1 MQINKRLFIALL
13 AMCGMLFGMSSAVAS
28 PKEKKHSRHV
38 HNAKIDKLKAHRARI
53 KDLQAKK
60 ICAKKLH
67 VCDADIGNLTAESAF
82 IADLQ
87 TNHLTVNGDA
97 AIHGDLVVD
106 GNETIHGDLV
116 VDGCV
121 TSKCCKDTDQIT
133 PTIINVPFNLFYSTG
148 TASQSDT
155 IVTGVGTAFT
165 SDMVGGRIVF
175 NYQTAPLM
183 SGSWAN
189 IIGFIDATHL
199 LVDRSLEVASSTFRI
214 GYGPYTSIQEAID
227 TFCTGFAGYTF
238 IEIMPGTYD
247 EFIDVEGFLA
257 VANNT
262 PRDFQNGDEQTAAG
276 TPGFQILGDSRPFI
290 NFSYATGYEYAGTSG
305 RGRNYVVTTDVPG
318 VGPYNAFIASSFGAV
333 GGVTNLGAQ
342 NAEPLFAPGVSGL
355 ACVPLT
361 NVGITGEI
369 AVIRRGTC
377 GFASKTANA
386 QAAGAAAAII
396 WNNNPLTGIFQM
408 GGLDFSV
415 TIPAYSISNADGL
428 ALSAAIAA
436 NPSITISVTP
446 EGGIYYPPLGTNYAI
461 AVLSHPGG
469 DRSKVTVTMTPPLP
483 LADDNIL
490 APPVLEQPIFDA
502 PSVGIVPG
510 DYIALADADIL
521 GNYANSLHM
530 VTAVSGNTVTIDPP
544 VAEVMDGGVDITALG
559 SNITFL
565 PNVRLTKSFPYE
577 PGQLP
582 RAIMKVDGVDVS
594 ITGLWIDQHESQP
607 FANVSAA
614 FETIG
619 NRTFISNLAVT
630 DFFGTTA
637 NGLAY
642 HSIDADAYLEDGY
655 RGEAGKHLAV
665 NGWTQGVGVS
675 SMGMLR
681 LGNVFVAHTNSA
693 GSGVSIGGSIGVENF
708 QSFGTQNLF
717 QPGAGAALALGGGAD
732 YNGTNFEVNKLL
744 QITDVF
750 GRAVAMEQSQLN
762 AANPSVRI
770 ERIYR
775 PANGTI
781 DGDFGAVA
789 VGCGSLFSIHRGDYL
804 PDGTPLTAP
813 TLTSVFSD
821 CFNVGVIDPDVA
833 TEPEVAIYVNAGGRF
848 VTTGELLF
856 NNNDL
861 NYQTVQEAE
870 FTAPFDPASPND
882 VFLVTASGD
891 ANAVFLKQA
900 ITTPGVALTL
910 DPAEQF
916 GIDNLYSGKTY
927 IIRNTGAGGAT
938 LTLPG
943 AFFKQFGVTNK
954 TVATFTGANAYIE
967 FLVESNTSVVVLD
980 SAGVTFS

>member
-1 MQINKRLFIALL
+1 
-13 AMCGMLFGMSSAVAS
+13 
-28 PKEKKHSRHV
+28 
-38 HNAKIDKLKAHRARI
+38 
-53 KDLQAKK
+53 
-60 ICAKKLH
+60 
-67 VCDADIGNLTAESAF
+67 
-82 IADLQ
+82 
-87 TNHLTVNGDA
+87 
-97 AIHGDLVVD
+97 
-106 GNETIHGDLV
+106 
-116 VDGCV
+116 
-121 TSKCCKDTDQIT
+121 
-133 PTIINVPFNLFYSTG
+133 
-148 TASQSDT
+148 
-155 IVTGVGTAFT
+155 
-165 SDMVGGRIVF
+165 
-175 NYQTAPLM
+175 
-183 SGSWAN
+183 
-189 IIGFIDATHL
+189 
-199 LVDRSLEVASSTFRI
+199 
-214 GYGPYTSIQEAID
+214 
-227 TFCTGFAGYTF
+227 
-238 IEIMPGTYD
+238 MPGTYD
-247 EFIDVEGFLA
+247 EFINIEGFLA
-257 VANNT
+257 VANSQA
-262 PRDFQNGDEQTAAG
+262 RDFQNGDEQAAGG
-276 TPGFQILGDSRPFI
+276 TPGFQILGDTRPYI

-355 ACVPLT
+355 ACGPLT
-361 NVGITGEI
+361 NSGIAGEI

-396 WNNNPLTGIFQM
+396 WNNNPLTGITVM

-428 ALSAAIAA
+428 ALSAAIDA
-436 NPSITISVTP
+436 NPSIKISVTP
-446 EGGIYYPPLGTNYAI
+446 DGGIYYPPLGTNYAI
-461 AVLSHPGG
+461 ANLSHPGG

-483 LADDNIL
+483 VADDNIL

-510 DYIALADADIL
+510 DYIALADADLL

-544 VAEVMDGGVDITALG
+544 VADVSDGGVDITALG

-594 ITGLWIDQHESQP
+594 ITGLWIDQDESQP
-607 FANVSAA
+607 FGNMSAA
-614 FETIG
+614 FETSS
-619 NRTFISNLAVT
+619 NTVLLSNLAIT

-642 HSIDADAYLEDGY
+642 HSIDADVYLFDGY
-655 RGEAGKHLAV
+655 RDIGGHLAV
-665 NGWTQGVGVS
+665 NGWTRGIGVS

-681 LGNVFVAHTNSA
+681 YGNVFVAHTING
-693 GSGVSIGGSIGVENF
+693 GSGVSIGGSIGLENF
-708 QSFGTQNLF
+708 QSFGTLNLF
-717 QPGAGAALALGGGAD
+717 QPGAAAALGLGGGGD
-732 YNGTNFEVNKLL
+732 FNGTNFEVNKLL
-744 QITDVF
+744 QITDVY
-750 GRAVAMEQSQLN
+750 GRAIAMEQSQLN
-762 AANPSVRI
+762 ASNPSVRI

-821 CFNVGVIDPDVA
+821 CFNVDPGGI

-882 VFLVTASGD
+882 VFSVTASQD
-891 ANAVFLKQA
+891 VNAVFLKQA
-900 ITTPGVALTL
+900 ITVPGVALTL

-916 GIDNLYSGKTY
+916 GIDYLYQGKTY

-943 AFFKQFGVTNK
+943 AYFKQFGVANK
-954 TVATFTGANAYIE
+954 TQSTFTGANAYIE
-967 FLVESNTSVVVLD
+967 FLVESDTSVVVLD
-980 SAGVTFS
+980 SAGMTFS